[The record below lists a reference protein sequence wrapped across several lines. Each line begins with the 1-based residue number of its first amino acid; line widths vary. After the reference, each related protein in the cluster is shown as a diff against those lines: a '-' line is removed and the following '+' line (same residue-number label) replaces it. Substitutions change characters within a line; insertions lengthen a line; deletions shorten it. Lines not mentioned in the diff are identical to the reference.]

1 MSAVGPAVSTKRKAM
16 ILPWRDYSGR
26 VSPLKLT
33 AFVALFLPGLWAAGG
48 LVLRQGDFAA
58 RPLMEAIHEI
68 GLWTIR
74 LIFITLAV
82 TPARQILQ
90 WPRLVLVRR
99 MLGVGAFAY
108 ACTHLSLYIADQK
121 FDLEKVASE
130 IVLRI
135 YLTIGFSAVL
145 MLAALAATSTDAM
158 IRRLGPRWQQLHR
171 LVYLIGVL
179 AVIHYFMQS
188 KLDVWEPTIMGGCLL
203 WLMGYRVLAWMQ
215 KNRVPVWQVGVLGL
229 VASLL
234 TALGEAG
241 YFWALHGVDPLRV
254 LPANLS
260 LMAGVRPSWI
270 VLAMAAAI
278 FVAAAA
284 RSFWKQ
290 RAKLRPRFA

>member
-1 MSAVGPAVSTKRKAM
+1 MSAVGPTVNPKRTAM
-16 ILPWRDYSGR
+16 LLPWRDYSGR
-26 VSPLKLT
+26 VSPLKAT
-33 AFVALFLPGLWAAGG
+33 VFAALFVPGIWAAVG
-48 LVLRQGDFAA
+48 LALRQGDFAA

-90 WPRLVLVRR
+90 WPRLILVRR
-99 MLGVGAFAY
+99 TLGVGAFAY
-108 ACTHLSLYIADQK
+108 AFTHLTLYTVDQNLN
-121 FDLEKVASE
+121 LEKVASE

-188 KLDVWEPTIMGGCLL
+188 KLDVWEPTIMGGCFL
-203 WLMGYRVLAWMQ
+203 WLMGYRVLAWRQ
-215 KNRVPVWQVGVLGL
+215 KNRVPVWQLGVLG
-229 VASLL
+229 VTAGVL
-234 TALGEAG
+234 TALGESF

-270 VLAMAAAI
+270 VLAMGAGVFALG
-278 FVAAAA
+278 AA
-284 RSFWKQ
+284 RNFQKQ
-290 RAKLRPRFA
+290 RAKLRPRYA

>member
-1 MSAVGPAVSTKRKAM
+1 MSAVDPAANTNRKVM
-16 ILPWRDYSGR
+16 LPPWRDYSGR
-26 VSPLKLT
+26 VSPLKAT
-33 AFVALFLPGLWAAGG
+33 VFVALFLPGLWAAGG
-48 LVLRQGDFAA
+48 LISRQGDFAA

-108 ACTHLSLYIADQK
+108 ACTHLTLYIADQK

-135 YLTIGFSAVL
+135 YLTIGFSALL

-158 IRRLGPRWQQLHR
+158 IRRLGSRWQQLHR

-179 AVIHYFMQS
+179 VVIHYFMQS
-188 KLDVWEPTIMGGCLL
+188 KLDVWEPTIMGGCLF
-203 WLMGYRVLAWMQ
+203 WLMSYRVLAWRQ
-215 KNRVPVWQVGVLGL
+215 RNRVPIWQLGAL
-229 VASLL
+229 GIAASLL
-234 TALGEAG
+234 TALGESL

-260 LMAGVRPSWI
+260 LMAGLRPSWI
-270 VLAMAAAI
+270 VLAMGIAV
-278 FVAAAA
+278 VAAGAA
-284 RSFWKQ
+284 RSFWKA
-290 RAKLRPRFA
+290 RAKLRPRYA

>member
-1 MSAVGPAVSTKRKAM
+1 MSAVGPAANTNRKAM
-16 ILPWRDYSGR
+16 LLPWRDYSGR
-26 VSPLKLT
+26 VSPLKAT
-33 AFVALFLPGLWAAGG
+33 VFVALFLPGIWAAVG
-48 LVLRQGDFAA
+48 LALHRGDFTV

-74 LIFITLAV
+74 LIFIALAV

-90 WPRLVLVRR
+90 WPRLTLVRR
-99 MLGVGAFAY
+99 MIGVAAFAY
-108 ACTHLSLYIADQK
+108 AFTHICLYTADQM
-121 FDLEKVASE
+121 FDLTKVATE

-135 YLTIGFSAVL
+135 YLTIGFSALL

-158 IRRLGPRWQQLHR
+158 IRRLGPRWQQLHNF
-171 LVYLIGVL
+171 VYLIGVL
-179 AVIHYFMQS
+179 AVVHYFMQS
-188 KLDVWEPTIMGGCLL
+188 KLDVWEPTIMGGCFL
-203 WLMGYRVLAWMQ
+203 WLMGYRVLAWRQ
-215 KNRVPVWQVGVLGL
+215 KNRVPVWQVGLLGIA
-229 VASLL
+229 ASLL

-270 VLAMAAAI
+270 VLAMGIAVFAAGA
-278 FVAAAA
+278 V

-290 RAKLRPRFA
+290 RAKLRPRYA